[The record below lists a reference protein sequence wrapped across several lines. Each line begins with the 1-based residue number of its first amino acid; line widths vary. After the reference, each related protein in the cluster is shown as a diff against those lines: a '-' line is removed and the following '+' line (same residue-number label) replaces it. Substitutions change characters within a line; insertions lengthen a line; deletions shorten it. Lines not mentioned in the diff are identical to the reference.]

1 MGTEHS
7 PCIHNNSIPS
17 SDNVSVDLTPSKAV
31 KYTTH
36 HAEAFRQKLW
46 AYKHPPAMLLLN
58 ICTGIK
64 QCQGA
69 TAHWHIKDQSLK
81 LDPTFQTGKG
91 TCALPCEGEQQA
103 EISTGFYSFVHM
115 DTLHWAGESSLW
127 QSHSLLFQE
136 LNWIQEVKLICKL
149 LQFSLQSLKL
159 QKKKSS
165 YFCFNMII
173 LQVFILTWIGKDDL
187 LAWAPLFRC
196 CPMWSLWEHL
206 LLGTLRAGDLEPCPP
221 QTPIWDPQFL
231 SLILFHALCQAI
243 EPCS

>member
-159 QKKKSS
+159 KKKKRAVIFALIWL
-165 YFCFNMII
+165 FCKSLYWPELERMTCWHGLHFSDAAPCEASENIFSWGHWGLETLSHAHPK
-173 LQVFILTWIGKDDL
+173 LQ
-187 LAWAPLFRC
+187 
-196 CPMWSLWEHL
+196 S
-206 LLGTLRAGDLEPCPP
+206 GTLNSCP
-221 QTPIWDPQFL
+221 
-231 SLILFHALCQAI
+231 
-243 EPCS
+243 